1 MKMFEVFEVVFGNSI
16 ICLSLEVSAFYYF
29 FPCIPMISVALDF
42 LIGFIKAGIPAPW
55 EVGGNA
61 KTGKTWQTFKQ
72 NLCKNLSKIY
82 FIRVTICI
90 GFIRFL
96 YNIFS
101 SYQIL
106 PLPNFSVVFRCC
118 FPNLA

>member
-1 MKMFEVFEVVFGNSI
+1 MKIFELFEVLFGNSI

-61 KTGKTWQTFKQ
+61 KNRQ
-72 NLCKNLSKIY
+72 NMAKHLNKIC
-82 FIRVTICI
+82 VKIC
-90 GFIRFL
+90 
-96 YNIFS
+96 
-101 SYQIL
+101 QKPIL
-106 PLPNFSVVFRCC
+106 FVQ
-118 FPNLA
+118 